1 MKAITVHQ
9 PWATFLAYGVKRYET
24 RGWSTNYR
32 GPIAIHAGRSM
43 EGLELLMD
51 DEVESFVQK
60 LELTKAV
67 WTLGAVVAVGELTHI
82 YRSED
87 MRDHLTPLELAL
99 GNYDDGRFGWEISN
113 VQLLPAP
120 VFVAGKQGLWEWAQ
134 P

>member
-9 PWATFLAYGVKRYET
+9 PWAALLAHGVKRYET

-32 GPIAIHAGRSM
+32 GPIAIHAGKSK
-43 EGLELLMD
+43 EGLDFLLHDELAYYVNEAGLSA
-51 DEVESFVQK
+51 EIQ
-60 LELTKAV
+60 
-67 WTLGAVVAVGELTHI
+67 TLGAILAVGELTHI

-87 MRDHLTPLELAL
+87 MRDHLTDIELDL
-99 GNYDDGRFGWEISN
+99 GNYADGRFGWEISN